1 MPNLPNTGKSAEYE
15 DLRGRILNMWS
26 GFHGP
31 LYTSTEIAAELNT
44 TRNVVIGIVM
54 RARANGDMRAV
65 VRNPAKARKG
75 RRVKQKPARNGEGVF
90 VRPVP
95 PVTVPPPPP
104 PPRPD
109 PTPMQSPAFCF
120 SKNSKA
126 RTVLNIG
133 YDECHYPLESVTKD
147 GFRMYCAR
155 DARDT
160 IRAHQKAYCREHY
173 ERMFYPRK
181 EPSRNVSYEPIAG
194 TDKMLLSYKRR
205 K

>member
-1 MPNLPNTGKSAEYE
+1 MPKVTDYE
-15 DLRGRILNMWS
+15 HLRGQVLNLWS

-31 LYTSTEIAAELNT
+31 LYTSSEIAAELNI
-44 TRNVVIGIVM
+44 TRNKVIGIVT
-54 RARANGDMRAV
+54 RARALGDMRAV
-65 VRNPAKARKG
+65 ARNPAMARKG
-75 RRVKQKPARNGEGVF
+75 RRVKFEPARNGEGVF
-90 VRPVP
+90 VRPES
-95 PVTVPPPPP
+95 PVTVPPPLPP
-104 PPRPD
+104 PEPEPD
-109 PTPMQSPAFCF
+109 LVPVQSPAFCF

-173 ERMFYPRK
+173 ERMYYKK
-181 EPSRNVSYEPIAG
+181 EKTARFSFKADFR
-194 TDKMLLSYKRR
+194 
-205 K
+205 